1 MVDKVET
8 ATELVTTE
16 ADVIVDTAVVAPV
29 EPDELSSKVEDLVG
43 MEIVGKLGDVTD
55 VVVVTLASS

>member
-29 EPDELSSKVEDLVG
+29 ESDELSSKVEDLVG